1 MTYKKFLTQIKRKNI
16 SPFYLFEGEEK
27 YLKREA
33 LQKLKAE
40 LISGNEDFN
49 YQLLTPTSYTGREIL
64 ELACQL
70 PFNNRWQL
78 LVVEEA
84 DRLTLKDEK
93 IIMDYLKNP
102 VNSTCLVL
110 VGERFNPQS
119 RLYKFFKEK
128 DKLVIFYP
136 LREMEAI
143 EWIKNEVKE
152 KGKTITDE
160 AALELYRR
168 CGGNLF
174 LLRGEIDKLICFV
187 HPQGCIEELH
197 VIQLAGENPQESI
210 FDFLYAFR
218 QKDLSLAIHLLNRLF
233 MQGEEPLAINAML
246 TREVRILLWL
256 KLEGERI
263 TPSRA
268 SKYIFKGKTSYSD
281 FFLKKAKEYIKA
293 SKKFTLAQ
301 LLFAQERLLDTEFY
315 IKKGREKPDIAIQR
329 AVIDILSH
337 QTPNPQ
343 YPTTNNHLTRKS
355 DLFKL

>member
-1 MTYKKFLTQIKRKNI
+1 
-16 SPFYLFEGEEK
+16 FEGEEK

-128 DKLVIFYP
+128 DKLVIFYL
-136 LREMEAI
+136 LREM
-143 EWIKNEVKE
+143 
-152 KGKTITDE
+152 
-160 AALELYRR
+160 
-168 CGGNLF
+168 
-174 LLRGEIDKLICFV
+174 
-187 HPQGCIEELH
+187 
-197 VIQLAGENPQESI
+197 
-210 FDFLYAFR
+210 
-218 QKDLSLAIHLLNRLF
+218 
-233 MQGEEPLAINAML
+233 
-246 TREVRILLWL
+246 
-256 KLEGERI
+256 
-263 TPSRA
+263 
-268 SKYIFKGKTSYSD
+268 
-281 FFLKKAKEYIKA
+281 
-293 SKKFTLAQ
+293 
-301 LLFAQERLLDTEFY
+301 
-315 IKKGREKPDIAIQR
+315 
-329 AVIDILSH
+329 
-337 QTPNPQ
+337 
-343 YPTTNNHLTRKS
+343 
-355 DLFKL
+355 